1 MSIKYGES
9 VMKKLYVCDFDG
21 TIYKENEKRHFD
33 AVLKEFSR
41 LSSEG
46 NEVVVATGRPLH
58 LLEPFFE
65 DFENTFFISNDGA
78 LFSKGFEIIL
88 ENPIDKEKLKKK
100 TEKTKNS
107 FVAYGESI
115 TYARYSEKSLG
126 MNLNRFYRGH
136 VVRVCGIDE
145 ISENIYKVGFFGTEE
160 CDFLEKCWSSYG
172 VSEYTA
178 KGVSKGECLKKVM
191 DLLGFSAENTVVAG
205 DGVNDISMMK
215 LAGKSY
221 AMVDAS
227 PVVKASADQV
237 VSDILNV
244 LRGDL
249 I

>member
-1 MSIKYGES
+1 
-9 VMKKLYVCDFDG
+9 MKKLYVCDFDG
-21 TIYKENEKRHFD
+21 TIYKENDKRHFN

-41 LSSEG
+41 LREEG

-88 ENPIDKEKLKKK
+88 ENPIDMGKLKKK
-100 TEKTKNS
+100 TEKTKKP
-107 FVAYGESI
+107 FIAYGESI
-115 TYARYSEKSLG
+115 TYARCSEKSLS
-126 MNLNRFYRGH
+126 MNLNKFYRGH
-136 VVRVCGIDE
+136 IVRVCEIDE

-160 CDFLEKCWSSYG
+160 EYDFLEKCWSSYG

-191 DLLGFSAENTVVAG
+191 NLLGFSAENTVVAG
-205 DGVNDISMMK
+205 DGANDISMMK
-215 LAGKSY
+215 LAGESY
-221 AMVDAS
+221 AMVGAS
-227 PVVKASADQV
+227 PAVKASADKV
-237 VSDILNV
+237 VNDVLNV